1 MIWQELFSDVTDGSI
16 NIVALIFLIMSAIV
30 LIFIYIKTRTLFH
43 MLLMFFVVSIM
54 LYAIGNILD
63 KFGLWAYGDGFGEA
77 FAIFTCALGIVSAL
91 ISIVEH
97 KLENLRIKAV
107 KSSKANERI
116 IKAAAEVSVN
126 TANMATELAASASE
140 VNASSEEISASTQ
153 KVSGI
158 MNNQVNTL
166 VEINDKTFQ
175 MQSLSKKIIKST
187 EGIQKIMAIITSI
200 SDQTN
205 LLALNASI
213 EAGRAGEHGRGFAV
227 VADEVRKLAEESKK
241 SVSSTSDNIRE
252 IVKLAEE
259 NANFIKEIGVDVE
272 NAVLESQESSES
284 METVSASTE
293 EQTASM
299 EEITATAS
307 KLGSMAE
314 KLKED
319 LVI

>member
-1 MIWQELFSDVTDGSI
+1 MSDFIDGSI
-16 NIVALIFLIMSAIV
+16 NVVALIFLILCAII
-30 LIFIYIKTRTLFH
+30 LIFIYIKTRTIFH

-54 LYAIGNILD
+54 LYAIGNITD

-77 FAIFTCALGIVSAL
+77 FAIFTCALGIVAAL
-91 ISIVEH
+91 NSIVEN
-97 KLENLRIKAV
+97 KLETLRIKALKDS
-107 KSSKANERI
+107 KSKENI
-116 IKAAAEVSVN
+116 IKAAGEVSVN

-158 MNNQVNTL
+158 INHQVNTL

-175 MQSLSKKIIKST
+175 MQSLSQKIIKST
-187 EGIQKIMAIITSI
+187 EGIQSIMRMITSI
-200 SDQTN
+200 SEQTN

-241 SVSSTSDNIRE
+241 NVSSTGDNIRE
-252 IVKLAEE
+252 IVTLAEE
-259 NANFIKEIGVDVE
+259 NATLISEIGMDVE
-272 NAVLESQESSES
+272 SAVIESQESSQS

-299 EEITATAS
+299 EEITATAN
-307 KLGSMAE
+307 KLGDIAE
-314 KLKED
+314 KLKEE
-319 LVI
+319 LAI